1 MRQYPLKKILQA
13 TILILIL
20 IATVFR
26 PYWGTTEES
35 IATEKTT
42 IMIALDISKSMLA
55 SDTPPSRLERAKRI
69 ARSII
74 DAAPRN
80 QIVRFGL
87 VLFAGSASLF
97 APPTEDT
104 QVLETYLQTISP
116 ELIVDEGSNLIEAI
130 EVSRQALRDSQGAIL
145 IISDGEITQDEQA
158 ITIGRA
164 KSSSLPIFTMAVGTE
179 AGARIPNGY
188 SWLLDDAGQPVI
200 SKADPTFL
208 SSIADASPNGAFLKA
223 NDTTS
228 IIRAIKKGNIAS
240 VSKIFKNEIG
250 YILFTACL
258 IIMIPSLMFIP
269 RFLLPAIALTLALGQ
284 SHAFAESLLEEATQY
299 QAQQRYDAQDFS
311 GAAQKFDQ
319 MKDTAQGLHGL
330 GATAFRSGKFQEALN
345 SFDQMYTLHA
355 GDQNDF
361 TSSYN
366 AGNAALAMDEFD
378 EAIKRYDQ
386 ALSLRPKDER
396 AITNRQ
402 IALQKKQEKQQQSS
416 EQQQDKEQEKQK
428 DQPNQSDSGNSSP
441 ETPKDQQQPPQ
452 DKQQKEGQN
461 QQNKDQSEQQQRQA
475 EASGGQ
481 RLESSDEKIA
491 KNWINSLPEA
501 PLLIKRDQK
510 NSGIS
515 KQRW

>member
-1 MRQYPLKKILQA
+1 MKQYSLKKILQT
-13 TILILIL
+13 TIVVLIFIT
-20 IATVFR
+20 TVCR
-26 PYWGTTEES
+26 PYWGTTEQS
-35 IATEKTT
+35 ITAEKTT
-42 IMIALDISKSMLA
+42 IVIALDISKSMLA
-55 SDTPPSRLERAKRI
+55 NDTPPSRLERAKRI

-130 EVSRQALRDSQGAIL
+130 EVSRQVLRDSQGAIL
-145 IISDGEITQDEQA
+145 IISDGEIAQDEKA

-164 KSSSLPIFTMAVGTE
+164 KNSSLPIFTMAVGTE
-179 AGARIPNGY
+179 SGARIPNGY
-188 SWLLDDAGQPVI
+188 SWLLDDTGQPVV
-200 SKADPTFL
+200 SKADTALL
-208 SSIADASPNGAFLKA
+208 SSVAEASPNGALLKT
-223 NDTTS
+223 NDTAS
-228 IIRAIKKGNIAS
+228 IIRSIKKGNTSS

-250 YILFTACL
+250 YLILTVCL
-258 IIMIPSLMFIP
+258 IIIITSLMFIP
-269 RFLLPAIALTLALGQ
+269 SFLLPIVVLTLVLGQ
-284 SHAFAESLLEEATQY
+284 SHAVAESLIEEATQY
-299 QAQQRYDAQDFS
+299 QAQQRYDAQDFA

-319 MKDTAQGLHGL
+319 IKETAQGLHGL
-330 GATAFRSGKFQEALN
+330 GAAAFRSGKFQEALS
-345 SFDQMYTLHA
+345 SFDQMHTLHA
-355 GDQNDF
+355 GDQDDF

-366 AGNAALAMDEFD
+366 AGNAALAMEEFD

-386 ALSLRPKDER
+386 ALALRPKDER
-396 AITNRQ
+396 AIKNRQ
-402 IALQKKQEKQQQSS
+402 IALQKKQEQQQQSS
-416 EQQQDKEQEKQK
+416 EQQRDKNQDKQKEQ
-428 DQPNQSDSGNSSP
+428 DSSNNGSPDAPN
-441 ETPKDQQQPPQ
+441 DQQQSPPQ

-461 QQNKDQSEQQQRQA
+461 QQNKDQAEQQQRQE

-481 RLESSDEKIA
+481 RLESADEKIA

-510 NSGIS
+510 NSGSS
-515 KQRW
+515 KQPW